1 MKLIITIEARQDI
14 ADAYDWYEEQ
24 KQGLGEQFLKQF
36 RITCNDILIA
46 PTGYQHFHHYRQIPL
61 YLFPYVILYE
71 IIEENIVV
79 FAIFNT
85 HQHPRKK
92 KR

>member
-1 MKLIITIEARQDI
+1 MKLIVAIEARQDI
-14 ADAYDWYEEQ
+14 VDAYDWYEEQ

-36 RITCNDILIA
+36 RTTCNDILIA
-46 PTGYQHFHHYRQIPL
+46 PTGYQHFNNYRQIPMH
-61 YLFPYVILYE
+61 LFPYVVLYE
-71 IIEENIVV
+71 MMEETIVV
-79 FAIFNT
+79 LAVFNT